1 MSAFYN
7 VDQPPFIMRLA
18 ARAIVASNNGL
29 IYNIQDISTLFQDA
43 AGTIPVTAV
52 GQPVG
57 KILDKSGNGYH
68 ATQPIT
74 ASRPT
79 LIYENGL
86 YGLSFDGIDDY
97 LNLPYM
103 GMYAGGACSIV
114 AAIDSQNQ
122 TTNAALISE
131 RNSTVA
137 VQQYIPSRRVANDGI
152 DALVINDTGMTVKDT
167 IGTTSG
173 LRTKTV
179 RSIIDNGQ
187 NINIYK
193 EGVLSG
199 YDNYTRSGSLTL
211 NNTTIGASISTTN
224 SMFMKMNLF
233 GLIVTKSALNDTQ
246 RLQCEKYLGRK
257 VNVPIYDPITA
268 VDSIGVPGEAL
279 FGVGRVSRP
288 PAGYTELLGDDNYG
302 NYQYSDGSIQVCV
315 PQFWE
320 RYGHIDNPTFAR
332 FGVNSVDIKPRN
344 YFADEAI
351 ANAAGYSLNR
361 AFIDGNQHKLVIFV
375 DKYMCSNNGGIASSI
390 KNGNPLSTSTVHNP
404 ISGLT
409 GAPSNSYDGAWQA
422 AKTRGSNFFVA
433 SRFIY
438 AALALLSLAHGQAA
452 TSTANCAWYDAAG
465 VTNFP
470 KGCNNN
476 ALRDANDIS
485 VLYTSDGY
493 SNCGKTGSGVP
504 FAKTTHNGQA
514 CGIADLNGLMWE
526 ISQGVTCIATTK
538 TITAATQTNPV
549 KLTMTAHGMTT
560 GKGLMV
566 TGIVGMTQLNDKIYK
581 VTVVDANNVTLDGV
595 DGTAFTAYTS
605 GGTGTYGTFYVA
617 KESAVM
623 ANFTSGNTLAT
634 DHFGAVGVA
643 ANMDAFTPACF
654 RTDYPN
660 NGFAQKLGNGANQ
673 VLSAELTGNNAV
685 LRSLGVPIAL
695 GASSAG
701 SNLFGQDYLYQ
712 YIRNELCLP
721 SGASWLNGSAAGAW
735 ASHWSGARADSGSG
749 VGFRS
754 ASYPVSEWGSD
765 DA

>member
-1 MSAFYN
+1 MTIVLRQKPLPQVVRQIVQRDNGAWFDPEDMSTMY
-7 VDQPPFIMRLA
+7 
-18 ARAIVASNNGL
+18 
-29 IYNIQDISTLFQDA
+29 QDA
-43 AGTIPVTAV
+43 AGTIPVTAI

-57 KILDKSGNGYH
+57 KILDISGSGNH

-79 LIYENGL
+79 LVQIDGL
-86 YGLSFDGIDDY
+86 YALSFDGIDDY
-97 LNLPYM
+97 LNIPYL
-103 GMYAGGACSIV
+103 GLYAGGACSIV

-131 RNSTVA
+131 RNSAVA
-137 VQQYIPSRRVANDGI
+137 TPQYIPSRRVANDGI
-152 DALVINDTGMTVKDT
+152 DALLVNDSGTTVKDT
-167 IGTTSG
+167 NGTTSG

-199 YDNYTRSGSLTL
+199 YNNYTRSGSLTL

-233 GLIVTKSALNDTQ
+233 GLIVTKSSINDVQ

-257 VNVPIYDPITA
+257 VDVPIYDPITA
-268 VDSIGVPGEAL
+268 IDSIGVPGEAF

-288 PAGYTELLGDDNYG
+288 PSGYTELLGDDNYG
-302 NYQYSDGSIQVCV
+302 NYQYSDGSVQVCI

-320 RYGHIDNPTFAR
+320 RYGHVDNPTYSR
-332 FGVNSVDIKPRN
+332 FGVNSVDIKPKG
-344 YFADEAI
+344 YFASEVV
-351 ANAAGYSLNR
+351 ANAAGYALNR
-361 AFIDGNQHKLVIFV
+361 AFIDGNQHKLVVFV
-375 DKYMCSNNGGIASSI
+375 DKYMCSNNGGIASSL
-390 KNGNPLSTSTVHNP
+390 KNGNPLSTTADHNP
-404 ISGLT
+404 ISALT
-409 GAPSNSYDGAWQA
+409 GAPPNSYSGAWRA
-422 AKTRGSNFFVA
+422 AKTRGANFFVA

-452 TSTANCAWYDAAG
+452 TSATNCAWYDAAG

-476 ALRDANDIS
+476 ALRDINDIS

-493 SNCGKTGSGVP
+493 SNCGKAGSGTP

-526 ISQGVTCIATTK
+526 ISQGVTCIATSK

-549 KLTMTAHGMTT
+549 NLTIVGHGMTT
-560 GKGLMV
+560 GKALQI
-566 TGIVGMTQLNDKIYK
+566 TGVVGMTQLNDKIYT
-581 VTVVDANNVTLDGV
+581 VTVVDANHVTLDGV
-595 DGTAFTAYTS
+595 NGTAFTAYTS
-605 GGTGTYGTFYVA
+605 GGSATYGTFYVA
-617 KESAVM
+617 KESAQM
-623 ANFTSGNTLAT
+623 ANFTGGNTLST
-634 DHFGAVGVA
+634 DHFGSVGVA
-643 ANMDAFTPACF
+643 ANMESFTPAF

-660 NGFAQKLGNGANQ
+660 NAFAQKLGNSANQ
-673 VLSAELTGNNAV
+673 VLSPDLTGNNAV
-685 LRSLGVPIAL
+685 LRSLGVPMAAGIAT
-695 GASSAG
+695 SG
-701 SNLFGQDYLYQ
+701 SNLFGQDFFYQ
-712 YIRNELCLP
+712 YIRNELCLR
-721 SGASWLNGSAAGAW
+721 SGA
-735 ASHWSGARADSGSG
+735 HWSGGSG
-749 VGFRS
+749 AGVWASLWSDARTNSNNYVGFRS

>member
-57 KILDKSGNGYH
+57 KVLDISGNGNH

-74 ASRPT
+74 AARPA
-79 LIYENGL
+79 LVKINGL
-86 YGLSFDGIDDY
+86 YALSFDGIDDY
-97 LNLPYM
+97 LDIPHL
-103 GMYAGGACSIV
+103 GLYAGGACSIV

-131 RNSTVA
+131 RNSAVA
-137 VQQYIPSRRVANDGI
+137 TPQYIPSRTVANDGF
-152 DALVINDTGMTVKDT
+152 DALLVNDAGTTVKDT
-167 IGTTSG
+167 NGTTSG

-199 YDNYTRSGSLTL
+199 YDDYTRSGSLTL
-211 NNTTIGASISTTN
+211 NNTTLGASVSTTN

-233 GLIVTKSALNDTQ
+233 GLIVTKSALNDVQ

-268 VDSIGVPGEAL
+268 VDSIGVPGEAF

-288 PAGYTELLGDDNYG
+288 PAGYTELLGNDNYG
-302 NYQYSDGSIQVCV
+302 NYQYTDSSIQVCV

-320 RYGHIDNPTFAR
+320 RYGHIDNPTYASY
-332 FGVNSVDIKPRN
+332 GVNSVDIKPKG
-344 YFADEAI
+344 YFASEAI

-361 AFIDGNQHKLVIFV
+361 AFIDGNQHKLVLFI

-390 KNGNPLSTSTVHNP
+390 KNGDPLSAAADHNP

-409 GAPSNSYDGAWQA
+409 GAPSNNYGGAWQA
-422 AKTRGSNFFVA
+422 AKTRGSQFFVA

-452 TSTANCAWYDAAG
+452 TSATNCAWYDAAG

-476 ALRDANDIS
+476 ALRDTNDTS

-493 SNCGKTGSGVP
+493 STCGKTGSGVP

-526 ISQGVTCIATTK
+526 ISQGVTCIATSK
-538 TITAATQTNPV
+538 TITGATQTNPV
-549 KLTMTAHGMTT
+549 NLTIVGHGMTT
-560 GKGLMV
+560 GKYLQVAGV
-566 TGIVGMTQLNDKIYK
+566 VGMTQLNNKIY
-581 VTVVDANNVTLDGV
+581 TITAVDAYHVTLDGV
-595 DGTAFTAYTS
+595 DGTAFTAYRS
-605 GGTGTYGTFYVA
+605 GGSAVYGTFYVA

-623 ANFTSGNTLAT
+623 ADFTGGNTLAT

-643 ANMDAFTPACF
+643 ANMEEFTPAF
-654 RTDYPN
+654 ATTYSA
-660 NGFAQKLGNGANQ
+660 NGVEQRVGNGANQ
-673 VLSAELTGNNAV
+673 VLSPDLTGNNAV
-685 LRSLGVPIAL
+685 LRSLGVPIA
-695 GASSAG
+695 GGMSTAG
-701 SNLFGQDYLYQ
+701 SNLFGQDLFYQ
-712 YIRNELCLP
+712 YIRNELCLR
-721 SGASWLNGSAAGAW
+721 SGASWYNGLFAGVW
-735 ASHWSGARADSGSG
+735 ASSWTDTRTHSLGFA
-749 VGFRS
+749 GFRS

>member
-1 MSAFYN
+1 MTILLRQKSLPQVVRQIVQRDNGAWFDPEDMST
-7 VDQPPFIMRLA
+7 M
-18 ARAIVASNNGL
+18 
-29 IYNIQDISTLFQDA
+29 FQDA

-57 KILDKSGNGYH
+57 KILDISGNGNH

-74 ASRPT
+74 AARPT
-79 LIYENGL
+79 LVQINGL
-86 YGLSFDGIDDY
+86 YALSFDGIDDY

-103 GMYAGGACSIV
+103 GLYAGGACSIV
-114 AAIDSQNQ
+114 AAIDSQSQ

-131 RNSTVA
+131 RNLTVA
-137 VQQYIPSRRVANDGI
+137 TQQYIPSRRVANDGI
-152 DALVINDTGMTVKDT
+152 DALVINDAATTVKDT

-173 LRTKTV
+173 LRSKTV

-211 NNTTIGASISTTN
+211 NNTTLGASISTTN

-233 GLIVTKSALNDTQ
+233 GLIVVKSALNDTQ

-257 VNVPIYDPITA
+257 VNVPIYDPIT
-268 VDSIGVPGEAL
+268 VIDSIGVPGEAF

-288 PAGYTELLGDDNYG
+288 PAGYTELLGNDNYG
-302 NYQYSDGSIQVCV
+302 NYQYTDGSIQVCV

-332 FGVNSVDIKPRN
+332 FGVNSIDIKPKG
-344 YFADEAI
+344 YFASEAI
-351 ANAAGYSLNR
+351 ANAAGYALDR
-361 AFIDGNQHKLVIFV
+361 AFIDGNQHKLVVFV

-390 KNGNPLSTSTVHNP
+390 KNGNPLSTAAAHNP

-409 GAPSNSYDGAWQA
+409 GAPSNTYSGCWQA
-422 AKTRGSNFFVA
+422 AKTRGSQFFVA

-452 TSTANCAWYDAAG
+452 TAATNCAWYDAAG
-465 VTNFP
+465 VINFP
-470 KGCNNN
+470 KGCNNS
-476 ALRDANDIS
+476 ALKDVNDTT
-485 VLYTSDGY
+485 VTYTSDGY

-514 CGIADLNGLMWE
+514 CGVADLNGLMWE
-526 ISQGVTCIATTK
+526 ISQGITCIATSK
-538 TITAATQTNPV
+538 TITGATQTNPV
-549 KLTMTAHGMTT
+549 NLTIVGHGATT
-560 GKGLMV
+560 GKALQI
-566 TGIVGMTQLNDKIYK
+566 TGVVGMTQLNDKIYT
-581 VTVVDANNVTLDGV
+581 VTVVDADHVTLNGV
-595 DGTAFTAYTS
+595 NGAAFTPYTS
-605 GGTGTYGTFYVA
+605 GGSATYGTFYVA

-623 ANFTSGNTLAT
+623 ANFTGGNTLAT

-643 ANMDAFTPACF
+643 ENMEAFTPAF
-654 RTDYPN
+654 ATTYSS
-660 NGFAQKLGNGANQ
+660 NGFAQKVGNAANQ
-673 VLSAELTGNNAV
+673 VLSPDLTGNGAV
-685 LRSLGVPIAL
+685 LRSLGVPIAA
-695 GASSAG
+695 GMSTTG
-701 SNLFGQDYLYQ
+701 SNLFGQDYFYQ
-712 YIRNELCLP
+712 YVRNELCLR
-721 SGASWLNGSAAGAW
+721 SGANWYNVSHAGVW
-735 ASHWSGARADSGSG
+735 ASFWTDYRTYSDYST
-749 VGFRS
+749 GFRS

>member
-1 MSAFYN
+1 MSRFYN
-7 VDQPPFIMRLA
+7 LEQAPFNNRA
-18 ARAIVASNNGL
+18 SARSIVAANNGL
-29 IYNIQDISTLFQDA
+29 IYNIQDLSTLYQDA
-43 AGTIPVTAV
+43 AGTIPVTAA

-57 KILDKSGNGYH
+57 KVLDISGNGNH

-74 ASRPT
+74 AARPT
-79 LIYENGL
+79 LVQINGL
-86 YGLSFDGIDDY
+86 YALSFDGIDDY
-97 LNLPYM
+97 LNIPYL
-103 GMYAGGACSIV
+103 GLYAGGACSIV

-137 VQQYIPSRRVANDGI
+137 TQQYIPSRRVASDGI
-152 DALVINDTGMTVKDT
+152 DALIINDAGTTVKDT
-167 IGTTSG
+167 NGTTSG

-233 GLIVTKSALNDTQ
+233 GLIVVKSALNDTQ
-246 RLQCEKYLGRK
+246 RQQCEKYLGRK

-268 VDSIGVPGEAL
+268 VDSIGVPGEAF
-279 FGVGRVSRP
+279 FGVGRVSRAP
-288 PAGYTELLGDDNYG
+288 SGYTELTGDDNYG
-302 NYQYSDGSIQVCV
+302 NYQYSDGSVQVCI

-320 RYGHIDNPTFAR
+320 RYGHIDNPTYAQY
-332 FGVNSVDIKPRN
+332 GVNSVDIKPRN
-344 YFADEAI
+344 YFASEAI
-351 ANAAGYSLNR
+351 ANAAGYAINR
-361 AFIDGNQHKLVIFV
+361 MFIDGNQHKPVLFI

-390 KNGNPLSTSTVHNP
+390 KNGNPLSTAANHNP
-404 ISGLT
+404 ISELT
-409 GAPSNSYDGAWQA
+409 GAPSNTYGGCWQA
-422 AKTRGSNFFVA
+422 AKTRGANFFVA

-452 TSTANCAWYDAAG
+452 TATTNCAWYDATG
-465 VTNFP
+465 VSNFP

-476 ALRDANDIS
+476 ALKDTNDTA
-485 VLYTSDGY
+485 VTYTSDGY

-504 FAKTTHNGQA
+504 FSKTTHNGQA

-526 ISQGVTCIATTK
+526 VSQGVTCIATSK

-549 KLTMTAHGMTT
+549 ALTITAHGMTT
-560 GKGLMV
+560 GKEVLI
-566 TGIVGMTQLNDKIYK
+566 TSIAGMTQLNDKIYIA
-581 VTVVDANNVTLDGV
+581 TVVDANTITLNGV

-605 GGTGTYGTFYVA
+605 GGSATYGTFYVA
-617 KESAVM
+617 KESAQM
-623 ANFTSGNTLAT
+623 ANFTGGNSLST
-634 DHFGAVGVA
+634 DHFGSVGVA
-643 ANMDAFTPACF
+643 ANMDAFTPAF
-654 RTDYPN
+654 ATTYSS
-660 NGFAQKLGNGANQ
+660 NGFAQKLGNSANQ
-673 VLSAELTGNNAV
+673 ALSPDLTGNNAV
-685 LRSLGVPIAL
+685 LRSLGIPIAA
-695 GASSAG
+695 GMSTSG
-701 SNLFGQDYLYQ
+701 SNLFGQDYFYQ
-712 YIRNELCLP
+712 YIRNELCLR
-721 SGASWLNGSAAGAW
+721 SGATWNLGSNAGVW
-735 ASHWSGARADSGSG
+735 ASNCADARTNSFDN

>member
-1 MSAFYN
+1 MTILLRQKPLPQVVRQIVQRDNGAWFDPEDMST
-7 VDQPPFIMRLA
+7 M
-18 ARAIVASNNGL
+18 
-29 IYNIQDISTLFQDA
+29 FQDA

-57 KILDKSGNGYH
+57 KILDVSGNGNH

-74 ASRPT
+74 AARPT
-79 LIYENGL
+79 LVQINGL
-86 YGLSFDGIDDY
+86 YALSFDGIDDY
-97 LNLPYM
+97 LNIPYL
-103 GMYAGGACSIV
+103 GLYAAGACSII

-122 TTNAALISE
+122 ATNAALISE

-137 VQQYIPSRRVANDGI
+137 VQKYIPSRMVANDGI
-152 DALVINDTGMTVKDT
+152 DALVINDSATTVKDT

-173 LRTKTV
+173 LRSKTV

-211 NNTTIGASISTTN
+211 NNTTLGASVSTAN

-268 VDSIGVPGEAL
+268 IDSIGVPGEEF

-288 PAGYTELLGDDNYG
+288 PAGYTELLGNDNYG
-302 NYQYSDGSIQVCV
+302 NYQYSDSSIQVCV

-320 RYGHIDNPTFAR
+320 RYGHIDNLTYAAY
-332 FGVNSVDIKPRN
+332 GVNSVDIKPKG
-344 YFADEAI
+344 YFASEAV

-390 KNGNPLSTSTVHNP
+390 KNGNPLSTAADHNP

-409 GAPSNSYDGAWQA
+409 GAPSNTYGGCWQA

-452 TSTANCAWYDAAG
+452 TSATNCAWYDAAG

-470 KGCNNN
+470 KGCNN
-476 ALRDANDIS
+476 ALRDTNDTS

-514 CGIADLNGLMWE
+514 CGVADLNGLMWE
-526 ISQGVTCIATTK
+526 ISQGVTCIATSK
-538 TITAATQTNPV
+538 TITGATQTNPV
-549 KLTMTAHGMTT
+549 NLTIVGHGMTT
-560 GKGLMV
+560 GKALQV
-566 TGIVGMTQLNDKIYK
+566 TSIVGMTQLNDKIYT
-581 VTVVDANNVTLDGV
+581 VTVVDADHVTLDGV
-595 DGTAFTAYTS
+595 NGTAFTAYTS
-605 GGTGTYGTFYVA
+605 GGSAVYGAFYVA
-617 KESAVM
+617 KEATAM
-623 ANFTSGNTLAT
+623 ANFTGGNTLAT

-643 ANMDAFTPACF
+643 ANMDEFTPAF
-654 RTDYPN
+654 ATTYSSN
-660 NGFAQKLGNGANQ
+660 VFAQKVGNSANQ
-673 VLSAELTGNNAV
+673 VLSPDLTGNGAV
-685 LRSLGVPIAL
+685 LRSLGVPIAE
-695 GASSAG
+695 GMSTAG
-701 SNLFGQDYLYQ
+701 SSLFGQDRLYQ
-712 YIRNELCLP
+712 YIRNELCLR
-721 SGASWLNGSAAGAW
+721 SGANWYGGSGAGVW
-735 ASHWSGARADSGSG
+735 ASDWPGIRPYSSSDT
-749 VGFRS
+749 GFRA

>member
-1 MSAFYN
+1 MTILLRQKPLPQ
-7 VDQPPFIMRLA
+7 VVRQ
-18 ARAIVASNNGL
+18 IVQRDNGAWF
-29 IYNIQDISTLFQDA
+29 DPEDMSTLYQDA

-57 KILDKSGNGYH
+57 LVLDKSGNGNH

-74 ASRPT
+74 AARPT
-79 LIYENGL
+79 LVQINGL
-86 YGLSFDGIDDY
+86 YALSFDGIDDY
-97 LNLPYM
+97 LNIPYM
-103 GMYAGGACSIV
+103 GLYAGGACSIV

-152 DALVINDTGMTVKDT
+152 DALLVNDSGTTVKDT
-167 IGTTSG
+167 NGTTFG

-211 NNTTIGASISTTN
+211 NNTTLGASVSTTN

-268 VDSIGVPGEAL
+268 IDSIGVPGEAF

-288 PAGYTELLGDDNYG
+288 PSGYIELTGDDNYG
-302 NYQYSDGSIQVCV
+302 NYQYTDGSIQVCV

-320 RYGHIDNPTFAR
+320 RYGHVDNPTFAAY
-332 FGVNSVDIKPRN
+332 GVNSVDIKPKG
-344 YFADEAI
+344 YFASEAI
-351 ANAAGYSLNR
+351 ANAAGYALDR
-361 AFIDGNQHKLVIFV
+361 AFIDGNQHKLVVFV

-390 KNGNPLSTSTVHNP
+390 KNGNPLSSAADHNP
-404 ISGLT
+404 FSGLT
-409 GAPSNSYDGAWQA
+409 GAPPNYYSGAWQA

-438 AALALLSLAHGQAA
+438 SALALLSLAHGQAA
-452 TSTANCAWYDAAG
+452 TSATNCAWYDAAG
-465 VTNFP
+465 VINFP
-470 KGCNNN
+470 KGCNK
-476 ALRDANDIS
+476 ALRDTNDTS

-493 SNCGKTGSGVP
+493 DTCGKTGSGVP

-514 CGIADLNGLMWE
+514 CGIADLNGLMLE
-526 ISQGVTCIATTK
+526 ISQGVTCIATSK

-549 KLTMTAHGMTT
+549 ALTITAHGMTT
-560 GKGLMV
+560 GAQVQV
-566 TGIVGMTQLNDKIYK
+566 TGVVGMTQLNDKIYIA
-581 VTVVDANNVTLDGV
+581 TVVDANTITLDGV

-605 GGTGTYGTFYVA
+605 GGTATYGTFYVA
-617 KESAVM
+617 KETAVM
-623 ANFTSGNTLAT
+623 ANFTGGNALAT
-634 DHFGAVGVA
+634 DHFGSVCVT
-643 ANMDAFTPACF
+643 ANMEVFTPAF
-654 RTDYPN
+654 ATTYPN
-660 NGFAQKLGNGANQ
+660 NVFVQKMGNSANQ
-673 VLSAELTGNNAV
+673 VLSPDLTGNNAV
-685 LRSLGVPIAL
+685 LRSLGMAIAN
-695 GASSAG
+695 GISTSG
-701 SNLFGQDYLYQ
+701 SNLFGQDYFYQ
-712 YIRNELCLP
+712 YIRNELCLR
-721 SGASWLNGSAAGAW
+721 SGAYWLEGSRAGLW
-735 ASHWSGARADSGSG
+735 ASIWSGPRTDSYNY